1 MTRIHPSPGVARDFK
16 STRELSRDGHRDA
29 TSRSRAMDDDDDD
42 DLGAYDIDR
51 LIANDAREHA
61 PSREWEE
68 DEDLNSPA
76 RAVRSDARSMDV
88 RVEDARDAS
97 EEDAECGVV
106 DGRRARGRTDAVEAV
121 EVDEKRD
128 GKRVKATSDG
138 SEASDGTVEE
148 TTTVKT
154 VSVDAFVRERMA
166 MVHSEGGGKG
176 VMRRSRARCEPAAR
190 DAASVEGECVAVAL
204 ADGTRVYVKKEPAG
218 APLVPEEEIYGRREA
233 NAPLLSRPIEDM
245 LDDYERERHQ
255 RAVEAAR
262 AEEMGIDERPSAM
275 DATPQEFPT
284 EGHARAERLRGKI
297 RSMLWAQKHAP
308 RTFTDLLTSEYV
320 NREVVHWIKSWDKVV
335 FGRDPP
341 PAVLK
346 KFYSDRYAER
356 NGLKKR
362 PMQKGEEYHVQL
374 DATHRPVE
382 RILLISGP
390 PGAGKTTLAHVA
402 ARHCGYEPVEIN
414 ASDDRSAS
422 KLKEKLAD
430 ALHTRHAFTEQ
441 KPKCVIIDE
450 IDGVHNSG
458 GDRGAIFAILN
469 ALRKTRETEKGAKGA
484 KGAPTVPLSRPVI
497 AVCNDLYCTAL
508 RPLREVAKVIRVKP
522 PLTAHLT
529 ARVREVC
536 AKEKID
542 VEPRAVSLVVERVDC
557 DIRAAM
563 NSIQLIAKTS
573 NKVTL
578 RDVVRAGAGDKD
590 NRPQAFNLWQDL
602 LRGRHTFPKSR
613 LETEAGTSLHMDRM
627 REKVEVF
634 QDNDTVLDGLFEN
647 IPNVRFQDGTM
658 RRMVQAL
665 NAVVDG
671 AVFQYKSFTTG
682 DHGLRRYAESCALAV
697 HSVATH
703 ADSLG
708 DELTWPKTGR
718 AAKERKER
726 AAVLST
732 RRDKLDSSITRHSV
746 VTDVTETIPYL
757 NSIIAPEL
765 RSIGTSFMTE
775 QEKST
780 LDRLVLLMRAQGLS
794 YKCPKGES
802 GEKSWRAAANSL
814 VLDPPLDDFIK
825 FGGGVDAL
833 KTLDRNAWREQR
845 EHVETPSA
853 APQHVNL
860 VPRRTVN
867 NSLRSIIAN
876 ALVVESGVSSDV
888 SAAEAARL
896 KSERKARVALG
907 VAGGNMNRAQ
917 RKSDAQSHGAV
928 FKYNEGHTTGVRR
941 PVLMRHLFPTLA
953 ESKR

>member
-1 MTRIHPSPGVARDFK
+1 
-16 STRELSRDGHRDA
+16 
-29 TSRSRAMDDDDDD
+29 MDDDDDD
-42 DLGAYDIDR
+42 FGAYDVDR
-51 LIANDAREHA
+51 LIAG
-61 PSREWEE
+61 
-68 DEDLNSPA
+68 
-76 RAVRSDARSMDV
+76 
-88 RVEDARDAS
+88 DARDAF
-97 EEDAECGVV
+97 EN
-106 DGRRARGRTDAVEAV
+106 
-121 EVDEKRD
+121 VDEATAGRDSNPASAMGKSAFVDDEEAFPDDFDDDEDNDDAYRVPDAAEGRSEAPNADDEGEGRSAKRA
-128 GKRVKATSDG
+128 KAATSDG
-138 SEASDGTVEE
+138 SDASDGTMEE
-148 TTTVKT
+148 TTKVRTVD
-154 VSVDAFVRERMA
+154 VDAFVREQTAMA
-166 MVHSEGGGKG
+166 SSSEK
-176 VMRRSRARCEPAAR
+176 VKSSTRRSRARCDPAAR
-190 DAASVEGECVAVAL
+190 DAASIEGDCMPITL
-204 ADGTRVYVKKEPAG
+204 TNGTRVYVKREPVG
-218 APLVPEEEIYGRREA
+218 LPLVPEEEIYGRREA
-233 NAPLLSRPIEDM
+233 NAPLLSRSIEDM
-245 LDDYERERHQ
+245 LDEYEQERHE

-262 AEEMGIDERPSAM
+262 AEEMGIDERASAM

-362 PMQKGEEYHVQL
+362 TLQKGEEFHVQL
-374 DATHRPVE
+374 DAAHRPVE

-430 ALHTRHAFTEQ
+430 ALHTCHAFTEQ

-458 GDRGAIFAILN
+458 GDRGAIFSVLN
-469 ALRKTRETEKGAKGA
+469 ALRGAKRTD
-484 KGAPTVPLSRPVI
+484 KGAPMIPLSRPVI

-508 RPLREVAKVIRVKP
+508 RPLRDVAKVIRVKP
-522 PLTAHLT
+522 PVTAHLT
-529 ARVREVC
+529 ARVRAVC
-536 AKEKID
+536 AKEKVD

-563 NSIQLIAKTS
+563 NAIQLIAKTS
-573 NKVTL
+573 DKVTL

-590 NRPQAFNLWQDL
+590 NKPQAFNLWQDL
-602 LRGRHTFPKSR
+602 LRGRHTFSRSR
-613 LETEAGTSLHMDRM
+613 LETEAGANSHMDRM
-627 REKVEVF
+627 REKIEVF

-658 RRMVQAL
+658 RRMTQAL

-671 AVFQYKSFTTG
+671 AMFQYKSFTTG
-682 DHGLRRYAESCALAV
+682 DHSLRRYAESCALTV

-703 ADSLG
+703 ADSIG

-726 AAVLST
+726 GAILST
-732 RRDKLDSSITRHSV
+732 RRDELDSRITNRSI

-765 RSIGTSFMTE
+765 RSVGMSFMTE

-780 LDRLVLLMRAQGLS
+780 LDRLVLLMRAQRLS
-794 YKCPKGES
+794 YKSPKGEN

-845 EHVETPSA
+845 EQTEVPSA

-860 VPRRTVN
+860 VPRRTLN

-888 SAAEAARL
+888 SATEAARL

-907 VAGGNMNRAQ
+907 VAGGNLNRAQ
-917 RKSDAQSHGAV
+917 RKTDTQSHSAV
-928 FKYNEGHTTGVRR
+928 FKFNEGHTTGVRR
-941 PVLMRHLFPTLA
+941 PVLMRQLFPTLA
-953 ESKR
+953 ESKC